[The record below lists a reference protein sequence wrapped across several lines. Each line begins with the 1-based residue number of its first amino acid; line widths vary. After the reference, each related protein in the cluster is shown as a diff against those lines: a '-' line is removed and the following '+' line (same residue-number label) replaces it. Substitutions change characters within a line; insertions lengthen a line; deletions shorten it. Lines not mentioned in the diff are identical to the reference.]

1 MEGPK
6 LLALAGLTIVT
17 VFMLFSVKPKIFEGF
32 GGMPTAFV
40 ESDVTKADNGIL
52 EVYQEILHRQP
63 SPSEL
68 STQRNAISTGQK
80 SLAGL
85 RRELRDSEE
94 YIHSLKLQSNAMAP
108 ELPKLINDR
117 DVLDLITYMY
127 KLERKKD
134 IPREMLLPLRDVYAY
149 YNYDNARFRAF
160 LRLKKY
166 PLLEEAIRR
175 DPTFDRD
182 DLIAWLEEN
191 VDQNELDALTKQIR
205 KEMEDAA
212 GKGSGSSSSSA
223 FLPGLGTGWAPASH
237 TGCGTMSAEEA
248 ARLMDLLQRSCT
260 AKGQSGDGTQGSC
273 GAGGKSGKSGEPAT
287 QKMYLPHEGD
297 MVLRPEYEWS
307 VPQRQPP
314 ICTRVGSETPVAPT
328 MTNSKIGWFG
338 TPLDEAADT
347 AVGSILPKFEYKP
360 YIDVPASCPM
370 GNCDH
375 MTVDKKGKGGK
386 DASGASCSK

>member
-1 MEGPK
+1 MMMEGSK
-6 LLALAGLTIVT
+6 LLALAGLTVVA
-17 VFMLFSVKPKIFEGF
+17 VFMLFSVKPKITEGF

-52 EVYQEILHRQP
+52 EVYQEVLGRQP
-63 SPSEL
+63 SPTEL
-68 STQRNAISTGQK
+68 GTQRNAIATGQK
-80 SLAGL
+80 SVAGL
-85 RRELRDSEE
+85 RRELRDSDE
-94 YIHSLKLQSNAMAP
+94 YVRTLKLQSNAMAP

-117 DVLDLITYMY
+117 DILDLITYMY
-127 KLERKKD
+127 RLERKKE
-134 IPREMLLPLRDVYAY
+134 IPRNMLLPLRDTYAY

-166 PLLEEAIRR
+166 PLLEEAVRR

-182 DLIAWLEEN
+182 DLIEWLDEN
-191 VDQNELDALTKQIR
+191 VDQKELDALTKQIR

-212 GKGSGSSSSSA
+212 GKGSGSNASSA
-223 FLPGLGTGWAPASH
+223 CLSGMGTGWASADH
-237 TGCGTMSAEEA
+237 AGCGTMTAEEA

-260 AKGQSGDGTQGSC
+260 AKGQSG
-273 GAGGKSGKSGEPAT
+273 GACSAEAAASPTE
-287 QKMYLPHEGD
+287 KMYLPHEGD

-307 VPQRQPP
+307 VPQRHPP

-328 MTNSKIGWFG
+328 MTNSKLGWFG

-347 AVGSILPKFEYKP
+347 AVGSILPKFDYKP
-360 YIDVPASCPM
+360 YIDVPATCPM

-375 MTVDKKGKGGK
+375 MKAKGKSLKSKISGSTGSTCK
-386 DASGASCSK
+386 DASCRK